1 MPAYKVAVLVGSL
14 RKDSITRKVANAL
27 AELAPESLALTQIEI
42 GGLPLYN
49 QDLDVDPP
57 PSPWTVFRD
66 QIRKM
71 DAAIFATPEYNR
83 SVPGA
88 LKNAID
94 VGSRP
99 PGQSVW
105 AGKPAAVI
113 SVAPRSLGAFG
124 ANHHLRQSLVFL
136 DMPTMQMPEAYIGN
150 AAQLFDDKGKLTV
163 DSTREFLT
171 KFMNAYATWVERFV
185 PKQATV
191 RAGS

>member
-1 MPAYKVAVLVGSL
+1 MAGYKVAVLVGSL
-14 RKDSITRKVANAL
+14 RKDSLTRKVANAL
-27 AELAPESLALTQIEI
+27 AELAPDTLTLTQIEI

-49 QDLDVDPP
+49 QDLDVEPQP
-57 PSPWTVFRD
+57 HPWVAFRD
-66 QIRKM
+66 QIRGM
-71 DAAIFATPEYNR
+71 DAVLFATPEYNR

-113 SVAPRSLGAFG
+113 SVAPRMLGAFG

-136 DMPTMQMPEAYIGN
+136 DMPTMQQPEAYISN
-150 AAQLFDDKGKLTV
+150 VAQLLDDKGKINV

-171 KFMNAYATWVERFV
+171 KFMNAFATWVERFV

-191 RAGS
+191 RAG